1 MRLFVA
7 LEIPEAVRENL
18 AAIRKNFSSVG
29 PQLRWVPPE
38 NFHVTLKFIGGVP
51 GEKLQAIIEAL
62 RSVRVDKPV
71 QLKFSGMG
79 GSPAGVYWAGTHAGV
94 YWAAIESSVVLETLA
109 AQIDQSLRPLGIV
122 GENRPFHPHV
132 TLARFKDRKIL
143 KKIDELIHKNGT
155 DGHGQNLKYD
165 FGSLIA
171 TEFHLME
178 SKTLPTGPV
187 YSKVQSFPFAGAA
200 N

>member
-7 LEIPEAVRENL
+7 LEVPEAVRENL
-18 AAIRKNFSSVG
+18 AAIRKNFSSIS
-29 PQLRWVPPE
+29 PELRWVPPE
-38 NFHVTLKFIGGVP
+38 NLHVTLKFIGSVP
-51 GEKLQAIIEAL
+51 GEKLQPIIEAL

-79 GSPAGVYWAGTHAGV
+79 GSPAGVYWA
-94 YWAAIESSVVLETLA
+94 AIESSVALKTLA

-155 DGHGQNLKYD
+155 DDHGQNLKCD

>member
-7 LEIPEAVRENL
+7 LEIPETVRENL
-18 AAIRKNFSSVG
+18 AAIRMNFSSVG
-29 PQLRWVPPE
+29 LQLRWVPPE
-38 NFHVTLKFIGGVP
+38 NLHVTLKFIGGVP
-51 GEKLQAIIEAL
+51 GEKLQPIIEAL
-62 RSVRVDKPV
+62 RSVRADKPV
-71 QLKFSGMG
+71 QVKFSGLG
-79 GSPAGVYWAGTHAGV
+79 GSPAGV
-94 YWAAIESSVVLETLA
+94 YWAAIESSVALKTLA

-155 DGHGQNLKYD
+155 DDHGQNLKYD

>member
-7 LEIPEAVRENL
+7 LEVPEAVRENL
-18 AAIRKNFSSVG
+18 AAIRKNFSSISPG
-29 PQLRWVPPE
+29 LRWVPPE
-38 NFHVTLKFIGGVP
+38 NLHVTLKFIGSVP
-51 GEKLQAIIEAL
+51 GEKLQPIIEAL

-79 GSPAGVYWAGTHAGV
+79 GSPAGVYWA
-94 YWAAIESSVVLETLA
+94 AIESSVALKTLA

-155 DGHGQNLKYD
+155 DDHGQNLKCD

>member
-1 MRLFVA
+1 MRLFAA
-7 LEIPEAVRENL
+7 LEVPEAVRENL
-18 AAIRKNFSSVG
+18 AAVRKNFSSVG
-29 PQLRWVPPE
+29 PTMRWVPPE

-51 GEKLQAIIEAL
+51 GEKLQPIIEAL
-62 RSVRVDKPV
+62 RSVRADKPV
-71 QLKFSGMG
+71 QVKFSGLG
-79 GSPAGVYWAGTHAGV
+79 GLPAGV
-94 YWAAIESSVVLETLA
+94 YWAAIESSVALKTLA

-155 DGHGQNLKYD
+155 DDHGQNLKCD

>member
-7 LEIPEAVRENL
+7 LEIPETVRENL

-29 PQLRWVPPE
+29 LQLRWVPPE
-38 NFHVTLKFIGGVP
+38 NLHVTLKFIGRVP
-51 GEKLQAIIEAL
+51 GEKLQPIIEAL
-62 RSVRVDKPV
+62 RSVRADKPV
-71 QLKFSGMG
+71 QVEFSGLG
-79 GSPAGVYWAGTHAGV
+79 GLPAGV
-94 YWAAIESSVVLETLA
+94 YWAAIESSVALKTLA

-155 DGHGQNLKYD
+155 DGHGQNLKCD
-165 FGSLIA
+165 FGSVIA
-171 TEFHLME
+171 TEFLLME